1 MAAAPAPARHAQGG
15 NSDDAADRVKD
26 FFITWLRL
34 MERQHEVTVLSQE
47 LQNLLA
53 PTRDAATQLQD
64 ARHQANL
71 LSATDKTITG
81 LMASINDYFHR
92 DIVPALNR
100 AKQAD
105 NESPQQAQD
114 SLSRYLAHGDEGE
127 AMPQDFVDDMSGWGA
142 EREQSGEREKENAD
156 KNVGDDMDSGDE
168 ISSEIFHDMLLSNS
182 VKLTAML
189 APDYVQPAVAQ
200 GVATAARMRVPSP
213 SPATASPRAKSKVK
227 TNKRSGKVPPPVV
240 TDLPPRPAS
249 GSVGSTPRTQPQT
262 PTEETQRKDRVGKRI
277 AANLTAE
284 QVLGIRTYGKAK
296 EFCIRWQGVEKP
308 LWISRRKAPPQTR
321 ELIDLYAAEVRARDN
336 QSAMNPK
343 SKKKTSRNG
352 AAGAQEAQFYTVD
365 HIVNHRLFNKKR
377 EYLVRWENYDASDD
391 TWEKADKLRVDVPEI
406 VEAYEEQLYRNRAP
420 NEAVSSAMSEL
431 HRDAQSKFTTK
442 KRKIGKSG
450 REDPLERRKRQPS
463 VTRSQIDG
471 EHPKEKR
478 LRVATNE
485 EEKRHDADGDNASEN
500 DFQFE
505 MEEAELHEYAD
516 EEFADKLN
524 N

>member
-1 MAAAPAPARHAQGG
+1 
-15 NSDDAADRVKD
+15 
-26 FFITWLRL
+26 
-34 MERQHEVTVLSQE
+34 
-47 LQNLLA
+47 
-53 PTRDAATQLQD
+53 
-64 ARHQANL
+64 
-71 LSATDKTITG
+71 
-81 LMASINDYFHR
+81 
-92 DIVPALNR
+92 
-100 AKQAD
+100 
-105 NESPQQAQD
+105 
-114 SLSRYLAHGDEGE
+114 
-127 AMPQDFVDDMSGWGA
+127 
-142 EREQSGEREKENAD
+142 
-156 KNVGDDMDSGDE
+156 
-168 ISSEIFHDMLLSNS
+168 
-182 VKLTAML
+182 
-189 APDYVQPAVAQ
+189 
-200 GVATAARMRVPSP
+200 MRVPSP

-284 QVLGIRTYGKAK
+284 QVLVYGRMEKRRSFVFAGKEWRSRCGSHVAK
-296 EFCIRWQGVEKP
+296 LHPRP
-308 LWISRRKAPPQTR
+308 
-321 ELIDLYAAEVRARDN
+321 
-336 QSAMNPK
+336 
-343 SKKKTSRNG
+343 
-352 AAGAQEAQFYTVD
+352 
-365 HIVNHRLFNKKR
+365 
-377 EYLVRWENYDASDD
+377 EN
-391 TWEKADKLRVDVPEI
+391 VPEI

-450 REDPLERRKRQPS
+450 REDQLERRKRQPS